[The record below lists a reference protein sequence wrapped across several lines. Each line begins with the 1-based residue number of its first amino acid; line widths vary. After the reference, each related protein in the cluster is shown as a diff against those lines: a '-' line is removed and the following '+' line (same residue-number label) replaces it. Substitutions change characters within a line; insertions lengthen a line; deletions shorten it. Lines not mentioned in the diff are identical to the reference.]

1 MVALTKMFARFWVPL
16 LVLLAGLVLVLLL
29 RLFVGNRALR
39 LMEQRIP
46 PYTLR
51 DSLLTNAERSFFG
64 VLKDVA
70 TQAQYY
76 LFAQVPLGSLVY
88 VDKETESFQ
97 LYQKLYQNT
106 IDHKTLDFVLVTKD
120 TLTPALAIE
129 LDDSSR
135 QREGPLGGDRL
146 VDHVLSR
153 TGLPLLHVRAHE
165 AYDSK
170 VLADVVDA
178 EIKRGGAG

>member
-1 MVALTKMFARFWVPL
+1 MFARFWVPL

-29 RLFVGNRALR
+29 RSFVGNRALR

-46 PYTLR
+46 PYALR
-51 DSLLTNAERSFFG
+51 DSLLTNAECSFFG

-135 QREGPLGGDRL
+135 QREGLLGRDRQ

-153 TGLPLLHVRAHE
+153 TGLPLLHVRAGE

-170 VLADVVDA
+170 VLADAVDA
-178 EIKRGGAG
+178 AIKRGEAG

>member
-1 MVALTKMFARFWVPL
+1 
-16 LVLLAGLVLVLLL
+16 
-29 RLFVGNRALR
+29 
-39 LMEQRIP
+39 
-46 PYTLR
+46 
-51 DSLLTNAERSFFG
+51 
-64 VLKDVA
+64 
-70 TQAQYY
+70 
-76 LFAQVPLGSLVY
+76 VY

-135 QREGPLGGDRL
+135 QREGLLGRDRQ

-153 TGLPLLHVRAHE
+153 TGLPLLHVRAGE

-170 VLADVVDA
+170 VLADAVDA
-178 EIKRGGAG
+178 AIKRGEAG